1 MKKALFEERFYT
13 VSDVCLELGKYKD
26 SRDMIM
32 VHLSPKNNL
41 SNGIGWRSSSCFI
54 ST

>member
-13 VSDVCLELGKYKD
+13 VSDVCLELGEYKD

-32 VHLSPKNNL
+32 VQLSRKNNL
-41 SNGIGWRSSSCFI
+41 GNAIGWRPSSCFI